1 VDARGPKRP
10 TAPPATILT
19 LVLKR
24 LSLLKRL
31 VRDLP
36 KQVKLTYT
44 LLFDDRVP
52 AVNKAAVMAALVLI
66 VTPFVNLPEWI
77 PVVGEMDVLAL
88 TLVATRLFI
97 ATAPREVVHEQ
108 ERLIKERRSK
118 FDEDVARGQKL
129 AVALSHRFGGDR
141 HEAQHSMEFVGV
153 ANGRPSAVDQDRS
166 VVA

>member
-1 VDARGPKRP
+1 
-10 TAPPATILT
+10 
-19 LVLKR
+19 VLKR
-24 LSLLKRL
+24 LSFLKRL

-36 KQVKLTYT
+36 KQIKLTYS

-66 VTPFVNLPEWI
+66 VTPLVNLPEWV

-88 TLVATRLFI
+88 LLVATRLFI
-97 ATAPREVVHEQ
+97 ATAPREVVAEHEQ
-108 ERLIKERRSK
+108 LIKERRSR

-129 AVALSHRFGGDR
+129 AVALSKRFPGAK
-141 HEAQHSMEFVGV
+141 HEQQEMEFVGV
-153 ANGRPSAVDQDRS
+153 ANGRPSPVGQDRS